1 MEIYI
6 LRRPRFRF
14 KLYAYVC
21 SKLNNLSKLTGF
33 QLDWN
38 LLRTFCPSSPN
49 FVGTF
54 GNFLGH
60 FFNTNFYHHKRKLPS
75 ALLKLKPGVVL
86 LPFRMVSAVRLI
98 VWLFISWGEWSLSIV
113 VGGSGWGTV
122 FFCFLRP
129 LHDSL
134 ATENDCSGNDGAGKL
149 FWCIKNYSSCCFL
162 VAIKFYSH
170 FIGKYQFKYA
180 VRFEIK
186 SREENFRMQ

>member
-1 MEIYI
+1 MQM
-6 LRRPRFRF
+6 P
-14 KLYAYVC
+14 A
-21 SKLNNLSKLTGF
+21 LNWWVVEKNGQWENPKQLNVPNYSTCCFCLFVWFDSLHPGF

-49 FVGTF
+49 FVRTF

-113 VGGSGWGTV
+113 VGGSRWGTV
-122 FFCFLRP
+122 FFLLFAAAAWLVS
-129 LHDSL
+129 H
-134 ATENDCSGNDGAGKL
+134 GKWL
-149 FWCIKNYSSCCFL
+149 F
-162 VAIKFYSH
+162 
-170 FIGKYQFKYA
+170 
-180 VRFEIK
+180 R
-186 SREENFRMQ
+186 